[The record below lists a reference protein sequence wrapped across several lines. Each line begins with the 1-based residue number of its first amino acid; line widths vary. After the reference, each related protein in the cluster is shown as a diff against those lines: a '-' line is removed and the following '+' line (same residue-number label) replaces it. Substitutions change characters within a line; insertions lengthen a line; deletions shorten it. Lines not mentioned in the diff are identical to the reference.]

1 MTAVIL
7 VVDDIPSNTKI
18 LEIKLTN
25 KYYQVITACC
35 GKEAIKIAKEKQP
48 DIILMDVMMPEMD
61 GFEASRILKKEY
73 STMHIPVIIVTAL
86 TDTENKIEGL
96 ESGADEFLIK
106 PVKDFLLFARVKS
119 LLRFKSVVDELRLRL
134 STQAKITHV
143 KETEI
148 MQCVEDIK
156 SAKIAIMDDEF
167 EQFLQLKDCLS
178 NVFDHVFRVDDIEK
192 EYEQIDAV
200 IINISISKELL
211 RFCSVFKSKVKHRL
225 TPVIAIIEDE
235 EDKNFISEIM
245 DIGVNDYIALPINE
259 NELMARV
266 KTQVKKK
273 NYQNAIEK
281 HVDAS
286 LKMSITDP
294 LTLLYNR
301 YYFEQYMNELLITTS
316 KSQSKTLSVVML
328 DVDNFKLINDTHGH
342 LSGDLILRQIA
353 SILKEILRL
362 NDLIARIGGEEI
374 VIVLVDI
381 NLEEAKVIAERIRS
395 SIAGYEFM
403 VIEDKTI
410 NVTVSMG
417 IAEFKKDLNLD
428 LLLKDA
434 DQKLYMAKSNGRNA
448 VVA

>member
-1 MTAVIL
+1 
-7 VVDDIPSNTKI
+7 
-18 LEIKLTN
+18 
-25 KYYQVITACC
+25 
-35 GKEAIKIAKEKQP
+35 
-48 DIILMDVMMPEMD
+48 MP
-61 GFEASRILKKEY
+61 
-73 STMHIPVIIVTAL
+73 PIV
-86 TDTENKIEGL
+86 
-96 ESGADEFLIK
+96 
-106 PVKDFLLFARVKS
+106 
-119 LLRFKSVVDELRLRL
+119 
-134 STQAKITHV
+134 
-143 KETEI
+143 
-148 MQCVEDIK
+148 
-156 SAKIAIMDDEF
+156 
-167 EQFLQLKDCLS
+167 
-178 NVFDHVFRVDDIEK
+178 
-192 EYEQIDAV
+192 
-200 IINISISKELL
+200 
-211 RFCSVFKSKVKHRL
+211 
-225 TPVIAIIEDE
+225 
-235 EDKNFISEIM
+235 
-245 DIGVNDYIALPINE
+245 
-259 NELMARV
+259 
-266 KTQVKKK
+266 KK